1 MVIKE
6 NINGYACVCR
16 RKLES
21 KYLLNLRPEIDNTK
35 DKSINQLMTQNE
47 LRMKM
52 GRGVEIIEFIG
63 D

>member
-6 NINGYACVCR
+6 NINGYAYVCR
-16 RKLES
+16 RKLKS